1 MTREELEEYPYICNR
16 IKQLDKKI
24 ENEDNREIEIV
35 RGKVKG
41 SMREHPY
48 IETHVSVEMYEPKE
62 SDKSIK
68 RILMY
73 KHERD
78 KLLKRKEAIEEYIDS
93 IKDLQIRI
101 IFQYAFIERKK
112 QREIADELHLD
123 RSRISRKISDYLKN
137 AHKAQG

>member
-62 SDKSIK
+62 SDKRIK

-73 KHERD
+73 RHERE

-93 IKDLQIRI
+93 IEDLQIKT
-101 IFQYAFIERKK
+101 IFEYVFID
-112 QREIADELHLD
+112 DE
-123 RSRISRKISDYLKN
+123 SFAKAGKMVGYSKGRISQLISNFLKD
-137 AHKAQG
+137 